1 MSDFGFPAIIT
12 VAMFGIITMAYNNLE
27 YKGYPSISSCT
38 GECYEEYLK
47 EHGNILE
54 QLEQKKQEAATDPYF
69 AIRGLWGG
77 CAACHGQNGEGMGMF
92 PALAGKN
99 SEYIID
105 RLTTYKN
112 RGEVGKMSATMWSQ
126 ASLLSDQDIETLGKF
141 IEETMNE

>member
-54 QLEQKKQEAATDPYF
+54 QLEQKKQEAATDAEQSPDMPMSYQG
-69 AIRGLWGG
+69 ADNLMPIWQRCIRY
-77 CAACHGQNGEGMGMF
+77 Q
-92 PALAGKN
+92 PAH
-99 SEYIID
+99 SRD
-105 RLTTYKN
+105 
-112 RGEVGKMSATMWSQ
+112 
-126 ASLLSDQDIETLGKF
+126 DHHDF
-141 IEETMNE
+141 

>member
-1 MSDFGFPAIIT
+1 MNDFGYPLLISAS
-12 VAMFGIITMAYNNLE
+12 MFLLISWTYSNLE
-27 YKGYPSISSCT
+27 YKGYPSIGSCT

-47 EHGNILE
+47 REGTLAE
-54 QLEQKKQEAATDPYF
+54 QLAKKQEAAAEDPYF

-77 CAACHGQNGEGMGMF
+77 CAACHGQQGEGMGMF
-92 PALAGKN
+92 PALAGRD
-99 SEYIID
+99 SEYIIE

-126 ASLLSDQDIETLGKF
+126 ASLLSEQDIKTLGQF

>member
-92 PALAGKN
+92 PKLSGQSA
-99 SEYIID
+99 EYISEA
-105 RLTTYKN
+105 LYEYKN
-112 RGEVGKMSATMWSQ
+112 RVERGNMSQTMWAQ
-126 ASLLSDQDIETLGKF
+126 ASLLSDNDIELLSKF
-141 IEETMNE
+141 IEETLE